1 MRVSPPN
8 EQSVDAQS
16 PSQDP
21 MAEKEPRKG
30 QYSSCLLVESP
41 VVSMAQT
48 SSWALLL
55 PSVATW
61 RERRKQGGKKV
72 REGGWVA
79 PVHPLIHHACA
90 YVWLYKGAHTDS
102 SYPCAHGSTIYV
114 SPTTHLCSHK

>member
-16 PSQDP
+16 PSQAP
-21 MAEKEPRKG
+21 MVGKEEPRKG
-30 QYSSCLLVESP
+30 QYSPCLLVESP

-55 PSVATW
+55 PNVATW

-72 REGGWVA
+72 REGG
-79 PVHPLIHHACA
+79 
-90 YVWLYKGAHTDS
+90 
-102 SYPCAHGSTIYV
+102 
-114 SPTTHLCSHK
+114 

>member
-55 PSVATW
+55 PNVATW
-61 RERRKQGGKKV
+61 RERRKQEGKKV
-72 REGGWVA
+72 KRRRLGD
-79 PVHPLIHHACA
+79 PSSPP
-90 YVWLYKGAHTDS
+90 HTS
-102 SYPCAHGSTIYV
+102 CMCVCLAI
-114 SPTTHLCSHK
+114 